1 MKPKRYSS
9 AQKLGQ
15 AWLARSI
22 QGEAVS
28 GRVGAYRMTA
38 DPDHIWSGEKT
49 FPLVRRHKTL
59 PLVIALRHGSHSL
72 GKAALA
78 AIKYASEVPEIAKY
92 RFNYNTKES
101 YKETT
106 QARQVPVP
114 VTCLNDLRDD
124 HLSSCDLATLQPLV
138 LASCIPTLK
147 CLVTGYRHNSP
158 GHYRYTNLEREW
170 ENERDFLKAVG
181 LDIPEEYEK
190 KKLVA
195 VATRRLKTGVHH
207 E

>member
-1 MKPKRYSS
+1 MKKTRYSS

-22 QGEAVS
+22 KGEAVS
-28 GRVGAYRMTA
+28 GRVGSYRLTA

-78 AIKYASEVPEIAKY
+78 AIKYALEVPEIARY
-92 RFNYNTKES
+92 RYNVDSKGSTK
-101 YKETT
+101 TIV
-106 QARQVPVP
+106 QARQVPCA
-114 VTCLNDLRDD
+114 VTCVEDLRDD

-158 GHYRYTNLEREW
+158 NHYRYTNLEREW

-195 VATRRLKTGVHH
+195 VATRRLKTGNHH